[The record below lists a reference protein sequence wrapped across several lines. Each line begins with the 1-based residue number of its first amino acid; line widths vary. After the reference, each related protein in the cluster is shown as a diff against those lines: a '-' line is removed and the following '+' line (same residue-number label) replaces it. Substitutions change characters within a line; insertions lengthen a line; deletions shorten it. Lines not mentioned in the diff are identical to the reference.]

1 MKNTSYIVWIGGVAD
16 YEGDNLNEAKK
27 VYNSWNRLGYDDVIL
42 QTILDDDGLGFTE
55 NTERGQELYYAI
67 EAELES
73 YLKA

>member
-42 QTILDDDGLGFTE
+42 QTIKGKL
-55 NTERGQELYYAI
+55 
-67 EAELES
+67 
-73 YLKA
+73 

>member
-1 MKNTSYIVWIGGVAD
+1 MKNTIYIVWIGGVAD

-73 YLKA
+73 